1 MLLSFLVA
9 LLSNPSIYMDT
20 ESGEIKVDFFNMRYN
35 FISSSR

>member
-20 ESGEIKVDFFNMRYN
+20 ESGEIKVDFFL
-35 FISSSR
+35 I

>member
-20 ESGEIKVDFFNMRYN
+20 ESGEIKVVFF
-35 FISSSR
+35 FI